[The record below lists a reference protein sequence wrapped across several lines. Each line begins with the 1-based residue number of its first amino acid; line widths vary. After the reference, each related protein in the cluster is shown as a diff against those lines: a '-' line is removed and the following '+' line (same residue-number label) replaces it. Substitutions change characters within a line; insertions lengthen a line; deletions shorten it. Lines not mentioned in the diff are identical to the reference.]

1 MTERV
6 APPGGVGTPASRL
19 ARLRTRISD
28 RAVVLGY
35 RLGWGAVRALPAGA
49 AYRVFD
55 LIADRTVAR
64 GGKGVQRLRAN
75 YAMVRPDLDDTGLDG
90 LVREG
95 MRSYLRYY
103 CDSFR
108 LPDLSQEVLA
118 RSVRLTGAEQCRE
131 VLEAGGSVVAFLG
144 HLGNWDLAGAWSTS
158 QLAPVTTVAERLKPA
173 EVFDEFLEFR
183 TSLGMSI
190 LPLDGGAETFAG
202 LRRAAT
208 QGQFICLLADRDLSG
223 GGVPVQLCGHPA
235 KMAKGP
241 AALALVTGAPLYAV
255 SIHYE
260 PNPAVPGSGQGVV
273 CDFSARIEVPTTG
286 TTAQKVAVMTQA
298 CADHL
303 GAAIRDRTSDWH
315 MLQRVFIPT
324 TTAAAAADPPAG
336 S

>member
-1 MTERV
+1 MTDR
-6 APPGGVGTPASRL
+6 ARDGHLT
-19 ARLRTRISD
+19 RLRARVVD

-35 RLGWGAVRALPAGA
+35 RLGWGAVRALPARA
-49 AYRVFD
+49 AYRIFD
-55 LIADRTVAR
+55 VIADRTVAR
-64 GGKGVQRLRAN
+64 AGRGVQRLRAN
-75 YAMVRPDLDDTGLDG
+75 YALVRPELDGAGLDA

-108 LPDLSQEVLA
+108 LPDLAPEVLA
-118 RSVRLTGAEQCRE
+118 RSVRLTGDEHCRE
-131 VLEAGGSVVAFLG
+131 VLDAGGSVVAFLG

-158 QLAPVTTVAERLKPA
+158 QLAPVTTVAERLRPT
-173 EVFDEFLEFR
+173 EVFDEFLDFR

-223 GGVPVQLCGHPA
+223 SGVPVQLCGHPV

-260 PNPAVPGSGQGVV
+260 RNSVVPGSGWGVV
-273 CDFSARIEVPTTG
+273 CEFSALIEVPTSG
-286 TTAQKVAVMTQA
+286 TTTQKVAAMTQA

-303 GAAIRDRTSDWH
+303 GEGIRSRTSDWH
-315 MLQRVFIPT
+315 MLQRVFTEAEPPV
-324 TTAAAAADPPAG
+324 AAPAG
-336 S
+336 P

>member
-1 MTERV
+1 VTDRV
-6 APPGGVGTPASRL
+6 TRASGAGSPTSRL
-19 ARLRTRISD
+19 ALLRVRVTD

-35 RLGWGAVRALPAGA
+35 RLGWGVVRALPAGA
-49 AYRVFD
+49 AYRMFD
-55 LIADRTVAR
+55 LIADRAVAR
-64 GGKGVQRLRAN
+64 AGKGVQRLRAN
-75 YAMVRPDLDDTGLDG
+75 YALVRSDLDDTALDA

-108 LPDLSQEVLA
+108 LPDLAPHVLR
-118 RSVRLTGAEQCRE
+118 RSVRLVGAEPCRE

-144 HLGNWDLAGAWSTS
+144 HLGNWDLAGAWSTT

-173 EVFDEFLEFR
+173 EVFDEFLDFR
-183 TSLGMSI
+183 TSLGMNI

-223 GGVPVQLCGHPA
+223 GGVPVQLCGHLA

-273 CDFSARIEVPTTG
+273 CDFSARIEVPGSG

-303 GAAIRDRTSDWH
+303 GAAIRERTSDWH

-324 TTAAAAADPPAG
+324 GAPPAADPPAG
-336 S
+336 A

>member
-1 MTERV
+1 MGAVRRRV
-6 APPGGVGTPASRL
+6 A
-19 ARLRTRISD
+19 D
-28 RAVVLGY
+28 RALVLGY

-64 GGKGVQRLRAN
+64 AGKGTQRLRHN
-75 YAMVRPDLDDTGLDG
+75 YALVRPELDDARLDA

-103 CDSFR
+103 CDAFR
-108 LPDLSQEVLA
+108 LPDLPPEVLA
-118 RSVRLTGAEQCRE
+118 RSVRLVGAEHCRQ
-131 VLEAGGSVVAFLG
+131 VLEGGGSVVVFLG
-144 HLGNWDLAGAWSTS
+144 HMGNWDLAGAWSTS
-158 QLAPVTTVAERLKPA
+158 QLAPVTTVAERLQPA

-183 TSLGMSI
+183 TSLGMTI
-190 LPLDGGAETFAG
+190 LPLDGGADTFAG

-223 GGVPVQLCGHPA
+223 SGVQVQLCGHPA
-235 KMAKGP
+235 RMAKGP

-260 PNPAVPGSGQGVV
+260 PNPAVPGSGWGVV
-273 CDFSARIEVPTTG
+273 CDFSPLIEAPTSG

-298 CADHL
+298 CADYL
-303 GAAIRDRTSDWH
+303 GDAIRTRTSDWH
-315 MLQRVFIPT
+315 MLQRVFGEAPT
-324 TTAAAAADPPAG
+324 PPPAHPPAG
-336 S
+336 LS